1 MKRRHR
7 ITRPEAAEIIL
18 EACPVFREWV
28 IKFPDLFTL
37 QSWQANS
44 RGVMA
49 TFFKNFARHLLME
62 HQRRNTDA
70 LDAAAKAIERLRKD
84 GNASVSTVSMRDFL
98 ESVDS
103 VWSAGNVDPC
113 EFLRFLRPQTRKYWS
128 EVRQK
133 PLVVPLTTSTAH
145 MGAHE

>member
-7 ITRPEAAEIIL
+7 ITRPEAIEVIL
-18 EACPVFREWV
+18 DACPGFRAWV
-28 IKFPDLFTL
+28 NKFPELFTL
-37 QSWQANS
+37 QSWQENS
-44 RGVMA
+44 RAVMA
-49 TFFKNFARHLLME
+49 TFFGNFASHLLMQ
-62 HQRRNTDA
+62 HQLENTDA

-103 VWSAGNVDPC
+103 VWTAGKVDPC

-128 EVRQK
+128 DVRQK
-133 PLVVPLTTSTAH
+133 PLLVPLSTSTAH
-145 MGAHE
+145 IGAYE